1 MTQENF
7 NKMVADF
14 FEALRKKT
22 LLVIIDTASKNEK
35 AVFSLVS
42 LVDGKMQRF
51 SPMLTELGFKN
62 YGKHNDLF
70 VTYCAGMFRLYIIDL
85 YNFFGDGK
93 PVCDGLDFDAVCPAD
108 MQLIHQQAFCISYDP
123 DWEEHP
129 VLIQCSDTTG
139 TDDSFDLT
147 LDNVPEDVQLRIT
160 AWIESQLPTA
170 NE

>member
-42 LVDGKMQRF
+42 LADGKMQRF

-62 YGKHNDLF
+62 YGKHDDLF
-70 VTYCAGMFRLYIIDL
+70 VTYCAGRFSLYILDNIGNRLRDKGVKL
-85 YNFFGDGK
+85 PTDFYN
-93 PVCDGLDFDAVCPAD
+93 
-108 MQLIHQQAFCISYDP
+108 
-123 DWEEHP
+123 
-129 VLIQCSDTTG
+129 LIQYQHC
-139 TDDSFDLT
+139 
-147 LDNVPEDVQLRIT
+147 I
-160 AWIESQLPTA
+160 
-170 NE
+170 